1 MHTSPSSRK
10 QHRNTGADKREKVL
24 IAREFLESLAKLPS
38 HYCQKDSQKL
48 YLETVISSRTHLC
61 KVFQEYCDSKGKLR
75 VSRQI
80 LLKEM
85 KMQNI
90 AIYKPKKDQCSV
102 CLERNYGTVSEMDF
116 REHEK
121 RKEESRQKK
130 KNDK

>member
-38 HYCQKDSQKL
+38 DYCRKDSLKL
-48 YLETVISSRTHLC
+48 YLETMITSRTHLC
-61 KVFQEYCDSKGKLR
+61 KVFQENCDSKGKLR
-75 VSRQI
+75 VSRQV

-90 AIYKPKKDQCSV
+90 VIYKPQKRSAQC
-102 CLERNYGTVSEMDF
+102 VSWT
-116 REHEK
+116 
-121 RKEESRQKK
+121 
-130 KNDK
+130 